1 MTHRVHQVFA
11 AVQHTAYFRKI
22 KQAAVTLE
30 GMHQPEQLRHQ
41 LSVMGSGFK
50 LHQHGT
56 NAFKRITRF
65 RQKLFQQLVHAI
77 SPSNKATASCSCW
90 GCMGLTM

>member
-30 GMHQPEQLRHQ
+30 GMH
-41 LSVMGSGFK
+41 
-50 LHQHGT
+50 
-56 NAFKRITRF
+56 
-65 RQKLFQQLVHAI
+65 
-77 SPSNKATASCSCW
+77 
-90 GCMGLTM
+90 